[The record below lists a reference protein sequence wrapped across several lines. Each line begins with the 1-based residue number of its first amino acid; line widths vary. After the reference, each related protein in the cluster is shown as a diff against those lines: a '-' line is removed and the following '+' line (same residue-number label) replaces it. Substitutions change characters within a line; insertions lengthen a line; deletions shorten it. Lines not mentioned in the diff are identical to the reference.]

1 MWSNAYTEARG
12 ATQFRGGAGMG
23 GDGWEMVVSSIPLL
37 SEGNKVPR
45 LGTVLTAAAQWSYIV
60 EQGKG

>member
-1 MWSNAYTEARG
+1 MESNAYTEARG
-12 ATQFRGGAGMG
+12 ATQFRGGAGG
-23 GDGWEMVVSSIPLL
+23 VGDGWEMVVSSIPLL

-45 LGTVLTAAAQWSYIV
+45 LGTVLTATAQWSYIV